1 MPRVGRGRGRVSP
14 GGAAPSLPARAGDN
28 REQLVPEHSSHPRLR
43 KAPVFARPFLSSVL
57 WVLTEELPALLIN
70 TCPEQRPPA
79 PHRRDF
85 IGLNKDPQVTE
96 QEISVH
102 LKKVSEL
109 RKQVKPS
116 PSTARSQASPIES
129 KARRIPALRSPLEQL
144 QRRGQ
149 MRRSVAGKGKGVQPR
164 LPACAAVSAAEGSG
178 CSSELM
184 KKVQPVTVMGT
195 G

>member
-1 MPRVGRGRGRVSP
+1 MSPREEPPR
-14 GGAAPSLPARAGDN
+14 PSLPRQEITGNNWFQSTAVTPGSGKR
-28 REQLVPEHSSHPRLR
+28 LSLHVLSSP
-43 KAPVFARPFLSSVL
+43 SVL

-85 IGLNKDPQVTE
+85 IGLHKDPQVTE

-109 RKQVKPS
+109 RKQVKPP
-116 PSTARSQASPIES
+116 PSTARSQASPVES
-129 KARRIPALRSPLEQL
+129 GARRIPALRSPLEQL